1 MNKVIL
7 LGRLGDDPEIRYT
20 LNGTPV
26 AHFSLATNEFYYQ
39 NDKRELHTEWHR
51 IVVFGKLAEQC
62 GLYLNKGS
70 KVFIEGKLRTRSFET
85 RQGQIKKI
93 TEIWAEKII
102 FLDPV
107 KHNTQDHSTN
117 DDTSLPY
124 PFREDEDI
132 PF

>member
-1 MNKVIL
+1 MNKVFL
-7 LGRLGDDPEIRYT
+7 LGRLGDHPEIRYT

-26 AHFSLATNEFYYQ
+26 AHFSLATNEIYSQ
-39 NDKRELHTEWHR
+39 NGEKEVHTEWHR
-51 IVVFGKLAEQC
+51 IVAWGKLAEQC

-93 TEIWAEKII
+93 TEIWAEKIV

-107 KHNTQDHSTN
+107 RHNTQEHKTN
-117 DDTSLPY
+117 DAY

>member
-1 MNKVIL
+1 MNKVFL
-7 LGRLGDDPEIRYT
+7 LGRLGHDPEIRYT

-26 AHFSLATNEFYYQ
+26 AQFRLATNEIYSQ
-39 NDKRELHTEWHR
+39 NGEKEVYTEWHH
-51 IVVFGKLAEQC
+51 IVVFGKQAELC
-62 GLYLNKGS
+62 GLYLRKGS

>member
-1 MNKVIL
+1 MNKVLL
-7 LGRLGDDPEIRYT
+7 LGRLGDNPEIRYT

-26 AHFSLATNEFYYQ
+26 AHFNLATNEFYYQ
-39 NDKRELHTEWHR
+39 NDNRELHTEWHR

-85 RQGQIKKI
+85 RQGQIRKI
-93 TEIWAEKII
+93 TEIWAEKIV

-107 KHNTQDHSTN
+107 KHNTQVHNTN

-124 PFREDEDI
+124 PLINDEDI